1 MAVTNPTRES
11 TRFVAMFQKAHSQI
25 AALQRVDE
33 QIAGLMEQRRKT
45 TDELRAI
52 QTQIN
57 QEFHRVLE
65 LNRVSPSEAR
75 SSEIEELVFE
85 QLKAP
90 VELKT
95 PVELK
100 PPTRDPKA
108 VMRTPTLQTVG
119 T

>member
-33 QIAGLMEQRRKT
+33 QIAGLMEQRRKA
-45 TDELRAI
+45 TDELRVI

-57 QEFHRVLE
+57 QEFQRVLE
-65 LNRVSPSEAR
+65 VNRVSSPETR
-75 SSEIEELVFE
+75 PSEIEELVFE

-90 VELKT
+90 VELKSA
-95 PVELK
+95 VELK
-100 PPTRDPKA
+100 SSTRDPRA
-108 VMRTPTLQTVG
+108 GMRTPTLQTVSS
-119 T
+119 